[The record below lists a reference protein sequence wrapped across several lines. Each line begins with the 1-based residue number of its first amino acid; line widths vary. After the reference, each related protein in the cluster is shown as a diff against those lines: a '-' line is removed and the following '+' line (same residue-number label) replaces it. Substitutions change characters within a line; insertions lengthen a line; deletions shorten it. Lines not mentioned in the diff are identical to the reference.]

1 MTPLRHILSLFLSLS
16 ILLAFIVDKPAL
28 GADYQQFRTPNGT
41 LIDYAVVLPA
51 DIDPAKTYPAILAF
65 PPGPQTR
72 SMVDVGLQSYWE
84 QQASA
89 RGFIVVSP
97 SAPNG
102 VLFFQGSESEI
113 PALLAHLRATL
124 PIAPAGFHVAGLSNG
139 GLSAFRVAL
148 AQPAEFQSLTVLPG
162 FPPSEAE
169 LENLASLDGMVIN
182 MFVGASD
189 TGWRRSMEKT
199 FAELERLG
207 QTPHFEILPGEGHVL
222 RGIAG
227 QGAHRIFDLLQN

>member
-1 MTPLRHILSLFLSLS
+1 MTHLRHILSLS
-16 ILLAFIVDKPAL
+16 ILLTLIVARPAL
-28 GADYQQFRTPNGT
+28 GADYQQFRTPTGT

-65 PPGPQTR
+65 PPGPQTK

-84 QQASA
+84 QQASS

-102 VLFFQGSESEI
+102 VLFFQGSETEI

-124 PIAPAGFHVAGLSNG
+124 PIAPDGFHVAGLSNG

-162 FPPSEAE
+162 YPPSQQEW
-169 LENLASLDGMVIN
+169 ENLASLDGIAIN
-182 MFVGASD
+182 MFVGAIDAS
-189 TGWRRSMEKT
+189 WRRNMERT
-199 FAELERLG
+199 VAELERLG
-207 QTPHFEILPGEGHVL
+207 QTPHFEILPAEGRVL

-227 QGAHRIFDLLQN
+227 PGANRIFDLLQN